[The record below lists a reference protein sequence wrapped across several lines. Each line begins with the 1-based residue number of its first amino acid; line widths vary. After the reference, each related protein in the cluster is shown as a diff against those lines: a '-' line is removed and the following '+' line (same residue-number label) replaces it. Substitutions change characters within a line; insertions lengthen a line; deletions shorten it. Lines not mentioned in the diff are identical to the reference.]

1 MRNRAFMRLLNRAA
15 AFLCSKSLPDMR
27 SIKEVAERH
36 ADCAAAL
43 SLPSIALNAL
53 VIDVR
58 MSER

>member
-1 MRNRAFMRLLNRAA
+1 MRLLNRAA